1 MMRVSKHKYVIR
13 NTTEGEF
20 MKEKILLGLLLLAG
34 AVSEL
39 FTNAQAQDAAGKAQ
53 EVLAQARA
61 ALGGEKLK
69 ALQSLSIEGNYRR
82 TFGQGMEMSGD
93 VTIEMIAPD
102 KWLKTETMSL
112 MGSMEITRLE
122 ALNGD
127 KVWEDQQQSGGG
139 GMVMMRRGG
148 PNSDPKVMEDGLRAS
163 LGRLALGLV
172 LNTPTSYAATY
183 TYAGEAEAPEGK
195 ADVIDVKVPV
205 GPALRLYLD
214 QKTHRLLMMTYKGK
228 RPRMITHM
236 ATDGP
241 PSEAEVQKRLK
252 ESEAEAA
259 KQPDVE
265 YQTRFSD
272 YREVNGIYFA
282 HKISRGIESE
292 TNEEVSLTKIK
303 VNPTIKPEKFVK
315 K

>member
-1 MMRVSKHKYVIR
+1 
-13 NTTEGEF
+13 

-69 ALQSLSIEGNYRR
+69 ALQSLSVEGNYRR

-112 MGSMEITRLE
+112 MGSMEITRME

-127 KVWEDQQQSGGG
+127 KVWEDQQQHGGG
-139 GMVMMRRGG
+139 GMVMIRRGG
-148 PNSDPKVMEDGLRAS
+148 PNSNPQTLENNIRAN
-163 LGRLALGLV
+163 LGRLALGLL
-172 LNTPTSYAATY
+172 LNTPTGYAVSY
-183 TYAGEAEAPEGK
+183 TYVGEAEAPEGK
-195 ADVIDVKVPV
+195 ADVLDVKVPV
-205 GPALRLYLD
+205 GPALRLYVD
-214 QKTHRLLMMTYKGK
+214 QKTHRLLMMTYKGR
-228 RPRMITHM
+228 RPRVITQT

-241 PSEAEVQKRLK
+241 PSEANIEKHLK
-252 ESEAEAA
+252 EAEAEAA
-259 KQPDVE
+259 KQPEVE

-272 YREVNGIYFA
+272 YREVNGIYFP
-282 HKISRGIESE
+282 HKISQGIESE
-292 TNEEVSLTKIK
+292 TSEEVTFAKIK